1 MTTSSKDS
9 TSSRRRFLKVAA
21 AGAAATVAAP
31 TVVSAQGAVSMRF
44 QSTWPAKD
52 IFHEYALDYAK
63 KVNDMTGGDLKIDV
77 LPAGAVVPAFGLLDA
92 VSKGTLDG
100 GHGVLV
106 YHYGKSNALA
116 LWGSGPG
123 FGMDANMLLAW
134 HKYGGGKQL
143 LAKLYA
149 SIGANVVSFPY
160 GPMPTQPLGWFKK
173 PVTKADDLKGVKF
186 RTVGI
191 SIDVFSGMGA
201 AVNAL
206 PGGEIVSAMDRGLL
220 DAAEFNNA
228 TSDRVLGFPDVSKV
242 CMLQSYHQNA
252 EQLEIMF
259 NKDKYNALPE
269 KIRAILDNAAEAAGQ
284 DMAWKAIDRYSKD
297 YEEMQTKDNVK
308 FYKTPDSILQR
319 QLEVYDEIVT
329 KKSSD
334 PLFKEIVESQL
345 AFAKRATQWEQDT
358 VVNRRMAYNH
368 YFAKKAGAKPA
379 ASSAQP
385 TAPAAKPA
393 APAAKPEAPA
403 KKG

>member
-1 MTTSSKDS
+1 MTTPTKNKSS
-9 TSSRRRFLKVAA
+9 TRRHFLKVAA
-21 AGAAATVAAP
+21 AGSAATVAVP
-31 TVVSAQGAVSMRF
+31 SIVNAQGPVSMRF

-63 KVNDMTGGDLKIDV
+63 KVNDMTGGDLKIEV

-106 YHYGKSNALA
+106 YHYGKQTALA

-123 FGMDANMLLAW
+123 YAMDANMLLAW
-134 HKYGGGKQL
+134 HRYGGGKEL
-143 LAKLYA
+143 LTKLYA

-160 GPMPTQPLGWFKK
+160 GPMPTQPLGWFKN
-173 PVTKADDLKGVKF
+173 PVTKADDLKGIKF

-191 SIDVFSGMGA
+191 SIDVFTGLGA

-228 TSDRVLGFPDVSKV
+228 TSDRVLGFPDVSKT

-252 EQLEIMF
+252 EQFEIMF
-259 NKDKYNALPE
+259 NKTKYDALPE
-269 KIRAILDNAAEAAGQ
+269 KMKAIVANAVDAASA
-284 DMAWKAIDRYSKD
+284 DMSWKAIDRYSND
-297 YEEMQTKDNVK
+297 YIEMQTKDKVR
-308 FYKTPDSILQR
+308 FYKTPDSILQK
-319 QLEVYDEIVT
+319 QLEVYDDVVA
-329 KKSSD
+329 KKSAEN

-358 VVNRRMAYNH
+358 VVSRRMAYNH
-368 YFAKKAGAKPA
+368 YFGPNAKRI
-379 ASSAQP
+379 
-385 TAPAAKPA
+385 
-393 APAAKPEAPA
+393 
-403 KKG
+403 

>member
-63 KVNDMTGGDLKIDV
+63 KVNDMTGGDLKIEV

-252 EQLEIMF
+252 EQFEITF
-259 NKDKYNALPE
+259 NKTKYDALPE
-269 KIRAILDNAAEAAGQ
+269 KMKAIIANAVDAASAE
-284 DMAWKAIDRYSKD
+284 MSWKAIDRYSKD
-297 YEEMQTKDNVK
+297 YVELQTKDNVK
-308 FYKTPDSILQR
+308 FYKTPDAILKR
-319 QLEVYDEIVT
+319 QLEVYDEVVK
-329 KKSSD
+329 KKSEEN
-334 PLFKEIVESQL
+334 PLFKEILQSQL
-345 AFAKRATQWEQDT
+345 AFAKRTTQWEQDT
-358 VVNRRMAYNH
+358 VVSRKMAYDH
-368 YFAKKAGAKPA
+368 YWGANAAAKKI
-379 ASSAQP
+379 
-385 TAPAAKPA
+385 
-393 APAAKPEAPA
+393 
-403 KKG
+403 